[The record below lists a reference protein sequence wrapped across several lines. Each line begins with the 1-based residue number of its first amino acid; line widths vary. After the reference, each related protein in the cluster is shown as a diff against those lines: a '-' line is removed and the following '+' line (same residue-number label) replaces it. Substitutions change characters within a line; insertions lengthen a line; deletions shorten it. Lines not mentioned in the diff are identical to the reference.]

1 MLETG
6 GSYTRMLMSQ
16 HNPGEVPIQTMSR
29 RSAARPRRLS
39 ALLFGAV
46 LALTWSACTKDAE
59 SRSTTEVTHAS
70 AKAAEPGQAA
80 EPGPSAAAEAQPSAA
95 QPGAAAVVGTPE
107 AVPQGKNVGGDQSY
121 TLTLDAPER
130 LANGAEGTVRVSVV
144 PKKGWKMNKEF
155 PTKLE
160 VQAPAGVQVVKAEQR
175 VEDAERFD
183 EGGATFAVKFKA
195 SEAGAKSFQAK
206 FKFAVCTDA
215 TCDPKKQEL
224 AWVVNVE

>member
-1 MLETG
+1 MQ
-6 GSYTRMLMSQ
+6 S
-16 HNPGEVPIQTMSR
+16 ISR

-59 SRSTTEVTHAS
+59 SLATTEVAHA
-70 AKAAEPGQAA
+70 AKPAD
-80 EPGPSAAAEAQPSAA
+80 PGPAAADPGANPAAEAQPSAGQA
-95 QPGAAAVVGTPE
+95 GAAAVVGTPE
-107 AVPQGKNVGGDQSY
+107 AVAQGKTVGSDPSY

-130 LANGAEGTVRVSVV
+130 LASGAEGTVRVTVV
-144 PKKGWKMNKEF
+144 PSKGWKMNKEF

-160 VQAPAGVQVVKAEQR
+160 VQAPAGVQVTKAEQR
-175 VEDAERFD
+175 VPDAERFD

-215 TCDPKKQEL
+215 TCDPKKQDL
-224 AWVVNVE
+224 AWVVTVE

>member
-1 MLETG
+1 M
-6 GSYTRMLMSQ
+6 
-16 HNPGEVPIQTMSR
+16 QTILR

-59 SRSTTEVTHAS
+59 SRSITEATQAS
-70 AKAAEPGQAA
+70 AKAAEPEGAPAAHAAGHEQAQ
-80 EPGPSAAAEAQPSAA
+80 PGPDQA
-95 QPGAAAVVGTPE
+95 GAAAVIGTPE
-107 AVPQGKNVGGDQSY
+107 AIPQGKNVGGDQSY
-121 TLTLDAPER
+121 TLTLDAPDR
-130 LANGAEGTVRVSVV
+130 LASGAEGTVRVSVV
-144 PKKGWKMNKEF
+144 PKQGWKMNKEF

-160 VQAPAGVQVVKAEQR
+160 VQVPAGVQVVKAEQR
-175 VEDAERFD
+175 VADAERFD

-195 SEAGAKSFQAK
+195 GEAGAKAFQAK

>member
-1 MLETG
+1 M
-6 GSYTRMLMSQ
+6 
-16 HNPGEVPIQTMSR
+16 QTNLR

-59 SRSTTEVTHAS
+59 SRSTTETAHAA
-70 AKAAEPGQAA
+70 AKVAEPAPAQA
-80 EPGPSAAAEAQPSAA
+80 EPANAAAEGQANTAQA
-95 QPGAAAVVGTPE
+95 GAAAVVGTPE
-107 AVPQGKNVGGDQSY
+107 AVPQGKTVGGDQSY
-121 TLTLDAPER
+121 TVTVDAPDR
-130 LANGAEGTVRVSVV
+130 LASGAEGTVRVSVV
-144 PKKGWKMNKEF
+144 PKQGWKMNKEF

-160 VQAPAGVQVVKAEQR
+160 VQAPAGVQVAKAEQR
-175 VEDAERFD
+175 VADAERFD
-183 EGGATFAVKFKA
+183 DGGATFAIKFKA
-195 SEAGAKSFQAK
+195 GEAGAKSFQAK

>member
-1 MLETG
+1 M
-6 GSYTRMLMSQ
+6 
-16 HNPGEVPIQTMSR
+16 QTILR

-59 SRSTTEVTHAS
+59 SRSTTEPAHAA
-70 AKAAEPGQAA
+70 AKVAEPAPAEGA
-80 EPGPSAAAEAQPSAA
+80 EPRGEPANAAAAA
-95 QPGAAAVVGTPE
+95 QAGTAQAGAAAVVGTPE
-107 AVPQGKNVGGDQSY
+107 AVPQGKTVGGDQSY
-121 TLTLDAPER
+121 TVTVDAPER
-130 LANGAEGTVRVSVV
+130 LASGAEGTVRVSVV
-144 PKKGWKMNKEF
+144 PKQGWKMNKEF

-160 VQAPAGVQVVKAEQR
+160 VQAPAGVQVAKAEQR
-175 VEDAERFD
+175 VSDAERFD
-183 EGGATFAVKFKA
+183 DGGATFAIKFKA
-195 SEAGAKSFQAK
+195 GEAGAKSFQAK

>member
-1 MLETG
+1 M
-6 GSYTRMLMSQ
+6 
-16 HNPGEVPIQTMSR
+16 QTILR

-59 SRSTTEVTHAS
+59 SRSITEAATA
-70 AKAAEPGQAA
+70 AKAAEPGPAEGARAA
-80 EPGPSAAAEAQPSAA
+80 EPSPDQA
-95 QPGAAAVVGTPE
+95 GAAAVIGTPE
-107 AVPQGKNVGGDQSY
+107 AIPQGKTVGGDPSY
-121 TLTLDAPER
+121 TLTLDAPDR
-130 LANGAEGTVRVSVV
+130 LASGAEGTVRVSVV
-144 PKKGWKMNKEF
+144 PKQGWKMNKEF

-175 VEDAERFD
+175 VADAERFD
-183 EGGATFAVKFKA
+183 DGGATFAIKFKA
-195 SEAGAKSFQAK
+195 GEAGAKAFQAK

-215 TCDPKKQEL
+215 TCDPKKQDL